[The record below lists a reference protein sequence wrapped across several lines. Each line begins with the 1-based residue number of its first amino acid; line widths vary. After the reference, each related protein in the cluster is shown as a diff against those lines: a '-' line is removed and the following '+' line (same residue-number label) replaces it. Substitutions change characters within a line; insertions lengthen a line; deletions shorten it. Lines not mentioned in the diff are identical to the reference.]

1 MFGCFFYSLFRWLFC
16 LDVSPRDFAHIEE
29 ERETRGRGFR
39 FRRYDAESGILI
51 ITIPTRLHEQMHAEL
66 YRRFEHLLSQRR
78 LEEQWMPFAATR
90 LPAGHD
96 LARGASEGDSS
107 GGPYPERCE
116 EGNWPTLVIEAGV
129 SQSLRSLRTQ
139 MRWWFSASSHDV
151 KIVILVKF
159 HRTRDEIALEKWVE
173 EPSSSRPGATTTRWS
188 GTLRPVLQ
196 QLITLTRDLT
206 TDPVSYNVASDT
218 LLLEFRLLFLRDP
231 RPEEGGDIVF
241 TVSDLERFAER
252 AWAIIGHSIPA

>member
-1 MFGCFFYSLFRWLFC
+1 
-16 LDVSPRDFAHIEE
+16 
-29 ERETRGRGFR
+29 
-39 FRRYDAESGILI
+39 
-51 ITIPTRLHEQMHAEL
+51 
-66 YRRFEHLLSQRR
+66 
-78 LEEQWMPFAATR
+78 
-90 LPAGHD
+90 
-96 LARGASEGDSS
+96 
-107 GGPYPERCE
+107 
-116 EGNWPTLVIEAGV
+116 
-129 SQSLRSLRTQ
+129 

-218 LLLEFRLLFLRDP
+218 LLLEFRLLFLRNP